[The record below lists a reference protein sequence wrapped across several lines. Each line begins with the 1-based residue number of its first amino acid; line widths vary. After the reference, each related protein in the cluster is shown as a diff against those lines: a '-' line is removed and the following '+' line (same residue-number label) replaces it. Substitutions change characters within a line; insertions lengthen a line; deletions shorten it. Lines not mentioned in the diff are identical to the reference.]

1 MNLDKFTG
9 DVALTIAWTFVSS
22 ILLFL
27 ASAAYERLH
36 PLEFRKSIGEGNVAA
51 GIVLASII
59 IALGMIIAA
68 LVRA

>member
-1 MNLDKFTG
+1 MNLDKFAG
-9 DVALTIAWTFVSS
+9 DVVLSIAWTIIGS

-27 ASAAYERLH
+27 AASAYERLH
-36 PLEFRKSIGEGNVAA
+36 PLEFRKSIGDGNVAA
-51 GIVLASII
+51 GIVLAAII